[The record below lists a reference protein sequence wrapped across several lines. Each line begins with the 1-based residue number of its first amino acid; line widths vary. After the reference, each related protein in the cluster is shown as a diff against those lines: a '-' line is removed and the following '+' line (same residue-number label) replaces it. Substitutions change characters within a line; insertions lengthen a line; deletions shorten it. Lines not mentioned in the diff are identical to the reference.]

1 MLNKYLQFLILS
13 LFSLIIEVTLA
24 QQTIFPLNLKLIT
37 SSITQVSGSL
47 SPYLTTSQTGTT
59 SLNWLEPT
67 QTGFAIKF
75 KLYDGSW
82 GKERTIA
89 KGDNWFINW
98 ADFPSLLH
106 IGEDNFVAH
115 WLVKSSADRY
125 AYDVYVAHSKNNGD
139 DWSQPQLI
147 NKDKTPTEHGFVS
160 LYEDNNSVG
169 LIYLDGRKMINTMS
183 EDPNDTG
190 MSLRSVNINDQ
201 QIITSSNL
209 IDGLV
214 CECCQ
219 TDIAIGSDGPIGI
232 YRNRSENEIRD
243 IYITRKIDNKWTEGN
258 PIHNDNW
265 VIAGCPVN
273 GPSIYAKDDD
283 VTIGWFTGANNQP
296 MIKIKKSN
304 DSGKTF
310 TNPISIGKDEAIG
323 HINLTMDENLNTWI
337 VWQKKISDG
346 AAALMLSMLEHNT
359 NRLYELTVDA
369 SGNIPRYS
377 VPQITIH
384 KNKVIMAWTTKISP
398 RENARGKNNE
408 TLIKVA
414 FFDSTNI

>member
-24 QQTIFPLNLKLIT
+24 QQTIFPLNLKLNT

-106 IGEDNFVAH
+106 IGQDNFVAH

-232 YRNRSENEIRD
+232 YRNRSKNEIRD

-265 VIAGCPVN
+265 AIAGCPVN

-310 TNPISIGKDEAIG
+310 TNPISIGKNEAIG

-414 FFDSTNI
+414 SFDSTNI

>member
-1 MLNKYLQFLILS
+1 MLNKYSQFLILS

-24 QQTIFPLNLKLIT
+24 QQTISPLNLKLNRV
-37 SSITQVSGSL
+37 SITQVSGSL
-47 SPYLTTSQTGTT
+47 SPYLTTSQTGVT

-67 QTGFAIKF
+67 QTGFTIKF
-75 KLYDGSW
+75 KLYDGTW

-169 LIYLDGRKMINTMS
+169 LIYLDGRKMINAMS

-201 QIITSSNL
+201 QIITSSKL

-265 VIAGCPVN
+265 EIAGCPVN

-310 TNPISIGKDEAIG
+310 TKPIFIGKNEAIG

-337 VWQKKISDG
+337 IWQKKISDG
-346 AAALMLSMLEHNT
+346 AVALMLSMLEHNT

-384 KNKVIMAWTTKISP
+384 KNKVIMAWTTKISS

-414 FFDSTNI
+414 SFDSTNI